1 MGVVTER
8 SGVWA
13 ALRSTPMST
22 AVDPSQIDIDPDQ
35 LAEWLARE
43 QDLQVIDVREP
54 YEREAGHIADSRH
67 ISLTEL
73 TAQAATVARERPVVF
88 YCRVGSRSDMAAQ
101 AFRAAGFQAYSMR
114 GGLVRWA
121 QEGRALEPREGYVA
135 KH

>member
-67 ISLTEL
+67 IPLTEL